1 MSRVGNIN
9 RDMAEAVKGIV
20 SGTKGSLGKALDA
33 AKKREAYLST
43 RRGTEE
49 E

>member
-33 AKKREAYLST
+33 AKKREVYLST